1 MDHDTGLREWRC
13 RAHPVGEFVAAQ
25 PLLAGLPARRP
36 IRDLSVMSVGWLR
49 SGFWLG
55 GVGSVRVTTP
65 NTWSRLMRYIPAP
78 LGATASAPDSAAR
91 LGTPTRGVV
100 EVT

>member
-1 MDHDTGLREWRC
+1 MFEDTGLPGLRS
-13 RAHPVGEFVAAQ
+13 RARFSGEFVAAQ

-65 NTWSRLMRYIPAP
+65 NTWSRVMRHIPAP
-78 LGATASAPDSAAR
+78 FGATASALHSAAR
-91 LGTPTRGVV
+91 LGSPTRGVV